1 MKQFIKN
8 ILKFSGYQLN
18 KFPSG
23 SDLLKINLLNKRDIN
38 LIMDVGANT
47 GQFSIQLRNIGYKG
61 KVISFEPLKKEFDML
76 KLNSSNDKNW
86 SVNNFA
92 LGNEDKMMTI
102 NVAGN
107 SYSSSFLEMNKTH
120 IDSAPFSK
128 YIGLEEVEMKKLDTF
143 IEENPELLNNNIFLK
158 LDVQGY
164 EKNVILGAEKVID
177 KIKGIQLELSF
188 DELYKGETLFFNMV
202 EFMKTKN
209 FNICHITPEFSD
221 PDTDRLLQVD
231 TIFFRD

>member
-1 MKQFIKN
+1 MKVQI
-8 ILKFSGYQLN
+8 S
-18 KFPSG
+18 
-23 SDLLKINLLNKRDIN
+23 SDLKKSTQNARQNDQRYSLLS
-38 LIMDVGANT
+38 
-47 GQFSIQLRNIGYKG
+47 FSN
-61 KVISFEPLKKEFDML
+61 
-76 KLNSSNDKNW
+76 
-86 SVNNFA
+86 
-92 LGNEDKMMTI
+92 
-102 NVAGN
+102 
-107 SYSSSFLEMNKTH
+107 
-120 IDSAPFSK
+120 
-128 YIGLEEVEMKKLDTF
+128 
-143 IEENPELLNNNIFLK
+143 
-158 LDVQGY
+158 